1 MNDLLTI
8 QDLHVHLQL
17 DSGVVSVLKGINL
30 TIGSG
35 QTVGVVGE
43 SGAGKSVLLRAILG
57 LLKPPWHVVTGQVL
71 WRGEDLLQ
79 KTEKELQQIRGKEIA
94 LTTANPRRHL
104 NPVIPI
110 GHQMVNVLMAHHR
123 MKKSEAF
130 THAVQ
135 LLEAVGIPD
144 AQRRFKAY
152 AHELSGG
159 MCQRVIIA
167 LGLANSPQ
175 LLMAD
180 EPTSGLDVTIQIQ
193 ILDLMQDLVQNFHS
207 ALLLVSRDLAVVAHY
222 CEKIAVM
229 YDGQIVEMADV
240 TTFFDHATHP
250 YSRHLLRAAIAA
262 RDEDQAIDG
271 RGGLRIEA
279 AKTGC
284 AYAPRCPVALDICR
298 HQQEIPLAPLTKEH
312 LVRCIRKQEIMERR
326 INP

>member
-1 MNDLLTI
+1 MMERLLEVR
-8 QDLHVHLQL
+8 DLHVHLL
-17 DSGVVSVLKGINL
+17 RDSGPLPVLNGVDL
-30 TIGSG
+30 TINPS

-57 LLKPPWHVVTGQVL
+57 LLKLPWRIVAGQVL
-71 WRGEDLLQ
+71 WRGDDLLQ
-79 KTEKELQQIRGKEIA
+79 KTEKELQRIRGRAIA
-94 LTTANPRRHL
+94 LTSANPQRHL

-110 GHQMVNVLMAHHR
+110 GHQIVNVLMAHQR
-123 MKKSEAF
+123 MKKSEAMAR
-130 THAVQ
+130 AVQ

-144 AQRRFKAY
+144 VQTRFKSY

-167 LGLANSPQ
+167 LGLANSPE

-180 EPTSGLDVTIQIQ
+180 EPMSGLDVTIQIQ
-193 ILDLMQDLVQNFHS
+193 ILELMHDLVRNFHS

-229 YDGQIVEMADV
+229 YTGQIVEMTDV

-250 YSRHLLRAAIAA
+250 YSRHLLRAAEAA
-262 RDEDQAIDG
+262 RDESQLLEG
-271 RGGLRIEA
+271 QRGQRIEA

-284 AYAPRCPVALDICR
+284 AYAPRCPIALDLCR
-298 HQQEIPLAPLTKEH
+298 QVEVSLEPVAKGH
-312 LVRCIRKQEIMERR
+312 LVRCVRKEEIAQGQQEL
-326 INP
+326 